1 MTCTLKTSTPTNVE
15 LKTPNIPKVDAL
27 SVMLIDLPNEVQI
40 VIGQSQLLTIATLMT
55 WSTTRGTKLETN
67 TSPKKINLYL
77 KFAWNLKGNMVLWQ
91 NNNQKIV
98 EKP

>member
-1 MTCTLKTSTPTNVE
+1 
-15 LKTPNIPKVDAL
+15 
-27 SVMLIDLPNEVQI
+27 
-40 VIGQSQLLTIATLMT
+40 
-55 WSTTRGTKLETN
+55 
-67 TSPKKINLYL
+67 L